1 MAGLHFSLVIGKTG
15 LAIRT
20 VYQELLTT
28 LPVGWDNRLRKG
40 RKKRWKL
47 LILFEFVLRALF
59 FYAIFDLL
67 FVICSFGGFSL
78 IYIEHTI
85 SIEEI
90 KRKLYISM
98 SVQHLFPS
106 SQYKPFYMQW
116 SSNKAILHKQKYLV
130 LKEFYS
136 LEKFLKYWGMAWGCL
151 LRNCF
156 ISQNILN

>member
-15 LAIRT
+15 LVIRT

-67 FVICSFGGFSL
+67 FVICSCGGFSL

-85 SIEEI
+85 SIKEI

-106 SQYKPFYMQW
+106 SQYKPLYMQ
-116 SSNKAILHKQKYLV
+116 
-130 LKEFYS
+130 
-136 LEKFLKYWGMAWGCL
+136 
-151 LRNCF
+151 
-156 ISQNILN
+156 

>member
-15 LAIRT
+15 LVIRT

-28 LPVGWDNRLRKG
+28 FPLGWDNRLRKG

-67 FVICSFGGFSL
+67 FVICSFGRFSL

-106 SQYKPFYMQW
+106 PQYKPLYMQ
-116 SSNKAILHKQKYLV
+116 
-130 LKEFYS
+130 
-136 LEKFLKYWGMAWGCL
+136 
-151 LRNCF
+151 
-156 ISQNILN
+156 